1 MKHLVLPILA
11 ASILSASADEAQKA
25 KLLEVGKAN
34 FATCMACHGADGQGL
49 AIGPDK
55 KMAPSLA
62 GSKVATGDPAVFALS
77 VLKGIQKD
85 PANTAILGIM
95 APLEMALDDEKLA
108 GVMTY
113 VRNSF
118 GNTAAVV
125 TPDDAKKYRAQFKD
139 IKTPV
144 LRADLEK
151 TAAAAAKK

>member
-11 ASILSASADEAQKA
+11 ASIFSASADEAQKA
-25 KLLEVGKAN
+25 KLIEVGKAS
-34 FATCMACHGADGQGL
+34 FATCRACHGADGQGL

-55 KMAPSLA
+55 KMAPTLA
-62 GSKVATGDPAVFALS
+62 GSKIANGDPAVFALS

-85 PANTAILGIM
+85 PANTAILGVM

-118 GNTAAVV
+118 GNKADMVTAE
-125 TPDDAKKYRAQFKD
+125 DAKKYREMFKD
-139 IKTPV
+139 IKASVP
-144 LRADLEK
+144 RADLEK
-151 TAAAAAKK
+151 TAAAAKK